1 MRFTTKNLIKF
12 LHNAIDIKMGLAGAL
27 VMGAIIFFINY
38 YKSGLLVG
46 STTAALKQAAFTFLF
61 GGVFMKGCENLSV
74 YIKKDTLAI
83 FAAVI
88 IPSTISILMVYGLHN
103 LKGTPLPFYSTLPTA
118 ILIIPSTLFWAIIK
132 RKGSFPKKQKQ

>member
-12 LHNAIDIKMGLAGAL
+12 LHNAIDIKMGLAGAV

-38 YKSGLLVG
+38 YKSGLPVG

-61 GGVFMKGCENLSV
+61 GGIFMKGCENLSIH
-74 YIKKDTLAI
+74 IKKETLAI
-83 FAAVI
+83 IAAVI

-103 LKGTPLPFYSTLPTA
+103 LKGTPEPFYSTLPT
-118 ILIIPSTLFWAIIK
+118 IFLIIPSTFIYAIIK
-132 RKGSFPKKQKQ
+132 RKQSHPK